1 MFSGL
6 IHQIAKVKSFHNNI
20 LSIESDLNPKLGD
33 SIAIN
38 GACLT
43 AIESS
48 KTHFS
53 VELSQKTQNS
63 VALEN
68 YKDLVHIEPALK
80 ADASLDGHFVQGHID
95 AIGVIEKIIHNANQ
109 VDFFISA
116 SEETLLLCV
125 EQGSIA
131 VDGVSLTLSKVEEK
145 GFWLT
150 IIPYTLENTLFKTYK
165 LKRRVNIETDM
176 LVRSVASIL
185 KKTKGLEKN
194 FSWNDADALTLGY

>member
-6 IHQIAKVKSFHNNI
+6 IHQIAKVKSFQNNI

-109 VDFFISA
+109 VDFFINA
-116 SEETLLLCV
+116 SKETLLLCV

-131 VDGVSLTLSKVEEK
+131 IDGVSLTLSKVEEK

-185 KKTKGLEKN
+185 KKTKGFEKN
-194 FSWNDADALTLGY
+194 FSWNDADALTLVY

>member
-1 MFSGL
+1 MFSGI
-6 IHQIAKVKSFHNNI
+6 IHQIARVKSFQNNI
-20 LSIESDLNPKLGD
+20 LSIESELNPKLGD

-68 YKDLVHIEPALK
+68 YKDLVHIELALK

-95 AIGVIEKIIHNANQ
+95 AIGVIEKIIHHSNQ
-109 VDFFISA
+109 VDFFIST
-116 SEETLLLCV
+116 SKETLLLCV

-131 VDGVSLTLSKVEEK
+131 IDGVSLTLSKVEEK

-185 KKTKGLEKN
+185 KKTKGFEKN
-194 FSWNDADALTLGY
+194 FSWNDADALILGY

>member
-6 IHQIAKVKSFHNNI
+6 IHKIAKVKSFHNNI

-109 VDFFISA
+109 VDFFIGA
-116 SEETLLLCV
+116 SKETLLLCV

-150 IIPYTLENTLFKTYK
+150 IIPYTLENTLFKTYP

>member
-6 IHQIAKVKSFHNNI
+6 IHQIARVKSFQNNI

-95 AIGVIEKIIHNANQ
+95 AIGVIEKIIHCSNQ
-109 VDFFISA
+109 VDFFIGTSK
-116 SEETLLLCV
+116 ETLLLCV

-131 VDGVSLTLSKVEEK
+131 IDGVSLTLSKVEEK

-185 KKTKGLEKN
+185 KKTKGLEKK

>member
-6 IHQIAKVKSFHNNI
+6 INQIAKVKSFHNNI

-80 ADASLDGHFVQGHID
+80 ANASLDGHFVQGHID
-95 AIGVIEKIIHNANQ
+95 AIGVIEKIIHNSNQ
-109 VDFFISA
+109 VDFFIST
-116 SEETLLLCV
+116 SKETLLLCV

-131 VDGVSLTLSKVEEK
+131 IDGVSLTLSKVEEK

-150 IIPYTLENTLFKTYK
+150 IIPYTLENTLFKTYQ

-176 LVRSVASIL
+176 LVRSVVSIL

>member
-6 IHQIAKVKSFHNNI
+6 IHKIAKVKSFHNNI

-95 AIGVIEKIIHNANQ
+95 AIGVIEKIIQHSNQ

-116 SEETLLLCV
+116 SQETLLLCV

-131 VDGVSLTLSKVEEK
+131 IDGVSLTLSKVEEK

-194 FSWNDADALTLGY
+194 FSWNEADSLTLGY

>member
-33 SIAIN
+33 SIAVN

-131 VDGVSLTLSKVEEK
+131 IDGVSLTLSKVEEK

-150 IIPYTLENTLFKTYK
+150 IIPYTLENTLFKTYQ

-176 LVRSVASIL
+176 LVRSVVSIL

-194 FSWNDADALTLGY
+194 FSWNEADALTLGY

>member
-6 IHQIAKVKSFHNNI
+6 IHQIARVKSFQNNI

-48 KTHFS
+48 ETHFS

-95 AIGVIEKIIHNANQ
+95 AIGVIKKIIHHSNQ
-109 VDFFISA
+109 VDFFIST
-116 SEETLLLCV
+116 SKETLLLCV

-131 VDGVSLTLSKVEEK
+131 IDGVSLTLSKVEEK

-150 IIPYTLENTLFKTYK
+150 IIPYTLENTLFKTYE

>member
-6 IHQIAKVKSFHNNI
+6 ITQIAKVKSFQNSV
-20 LSIESDLNPKLGD
+20 LTIESNLYPKLGD

-43 AIESS
+43 AIKSS

-80 ADASLDGHFVQGHID
+80 ANARLDGHFVQGHID
-95 AIGVIEKIIHNANQ
+95 AIGVVEKIIQSANQ
-109 VDFFISA
+109 VDFFIST
-116 SEETLLLCV
+116 SKETLLLCI

-131 VDGVSLTLSKVEEK
+131 IDGVSLTLSKVEER

-150 IIPYTLENTLFKTYK
+150 IISYTLENTLFKTYK
-165 LKRRVNIETDM
+165 LKRRVNIETDL

-185 KKTKGLEKN
+185 KKQESLKKN
-194 FSWNDADALTLGY
+194 VSWNELDALTLGY

>member
-6 IHQIAKVKSFHNNI
+6 INQIAKVKSFKNNI

-109 VDFFISA
+109 VDFFIST
-116 SEETLLLCV
+116 SKETLLLCV

-131 VDGVSLTLSKVEEK
+131 IDGVSLTLSKVEEK

-185 KKTKGLEKN
+185 KKTKGFEKN
-194 FSWNDADALTLGY
+194 FSWNEVDALTLGY

>member
-1 MFSGL
+1 MFSGI
-6 IHQIAKVKSFHNNI
+6 IHQIARVKSFQNNI
-20 LSIESDLNPKLGD
+20 LSIESELNPKLGD

-68 YKDLVHIEPALK
+68 YKDLVHIELALK

-95 AIGVIEKIIHNANQ
+95 AIGVIEKIIHHSNQ
-109 VDFFISA
+109 VDFFIST
-116 SEETLLLCV
+116 SKGTLLLCV

-131 VDGVSLTLSKVEEK
+131 IDGVSLTLSKVEEK

-185 KKTKGLEKN
+185 KKTKGFEKN
-194 FSWNDADALTLGY
+194 FSWNDADALILGY

>member
-95 AIGVIEKIIHNANQ
+95 AIGVIEKIIQHSNQ
-109 VDFFISA
+109 VDFFIST
-116 SEETLLLCV
+116 SKETLLLCV

-131 VDGVSLTLSKVEEK
+131 IDGVSLTLSKVEEK

-165 LKRRVNIETDM
+165 LKRCVNIETDM

-194 FSWNDADALTLGY
+194 FSWNDADSLTLGY

>member
-6 IHQIAKVKSFHNNI
+6 IHKIAKVKSFHNNI
-20 LSIESDLNPKLGD
+20 LSVESDLNPKLGD
-33 SIAIN
+33 SVAIN

-80 ADASLDGHFVQGHID
+80 ADVRLDGHFVQGHID
-95 AIGVIEKIIHNANQ
+95 AIGVIEKIVHNANQ

-116 SEETLLLCV
+116 SNETLLLCV

-131 VDGVSLTLSKVEEK
+131 IDGVSLTLSKVEEK

-150 IIPYTLENTLFKTYK
+150 IISYTLENTLFKTYK
-165 LKRRVNIETDM
+165 PKRRVNIETDM

-185 KKTKGLEKN
+185 KKTRGFEKN
-194 FSWNDADALTLGY
+194 VSWNEADALTLGY

>member
-1 MFSGL
+1 M
-6 IHQIAKVKSFHNNI
+6 KSFQNNI
-20 LSIESDLNPKLGD
+20 LSVESDLNPKLGD

-80 ADASLDGHFVQGHID
+80 ADASLDGHFVQGHVD
-95 AIGVIEKIIHNANQ
+95 AIGVIEKIIHHSNQ
-109 VDFFISA
+109 VDFFIST
-116 SEETLLLCV
+116 SKETLLLCV

-131 VDGVSLTLSKVEEK
+131 IDGVSLTLSKVEEK

-185 KKTKGLEKN
+185 KKTKGFEKK

>member
-6 IHQIAKVKSFHNNI
+6 INQIAKVKSFHNNI

-95 AIGVIEKIIHNANQ
+95 AIGVIEKIIRNANQ

-116 SEETLLLCV
+116 SNETLLLCV

-131 VDGVSLTLSKVEEK
+131 IDGVSLTLSKVEEK

-150 IIPYTLENTLFKTYK
+150 IIPYTLENTLFKTYP

-185 KKTKGLEKN
+185 KKTKGFEKN
-194 FSWNDADALTLGY
+194 FSWNDTDSLTLGY

>member
-33 SIAIN
+33 SIAVN

-109 VDFFISA
+109 VDFFIST
-116 SEETLLLCV
+116 SKETLLLCV

-131 VDGVSLTLSKVEEK
+131 IDGVSLTLSKVEEK

>member
-1 MFSGL
+1 M
-6 IHQIAKVKSFHNNI
+6 
-20 LSIESDLNPKLGD
+20 
-33 SIAIN
+33 
-38 GACLT
+38 T

-95 AIGVIEKIIHNANQ
+95 AIGVIEKIIQYSNQ

-116 SEETLLLCV
+116 SKETLLLCV

-185 KKTKGLEKN
+185 KKAKGFEKN
-194 FSWNDADALTLGY
+194 FSWNEVDALTLGY

>member
-1 MFSGL
+1 MFSGI
-6 IHQIAKVKSFHNNI
+6 IHQIARVKSFQNNI
-20 LSIESDLNPKLGD
+20 LSVESDLNPKLGD

-95 AIGVIEKIIHNANQ
+95 AIGVIERIIHHSNQ
-109 VDFFISA
+109 VDFFIST
-116 SEETLLLCV
+116 SKETLLLCV

-131 VDGVSLTLSKVEEK
+131 IDGVSLTLSEVEEK

>member
-6 IHQIAKVKSFHNNI
+6 IHKIAKVESFHNNI

-33 SIAIN
+33 SIAVN

-80 ADASLDGHFVQGHID
+80 ANASLDGHFVQGHID

-109 VDFFISA
+109 VDFFIST
-116 SEETLLLCV
+116 SKETLLLCV

-131 VDGVSLTLSKVEEK
+131 IDGVSLTLSKVEEK

-176 LVRSVASIL
+176 LVRSVVSIL

>member
-6 IHQIAKVKSFHNNI
+6 IAQVAKVKSFKNNV
-20 LSIESDLNPKLGD
+20 LTLESNLYPKLGD

-53 VELSQKTQNS
+53 VELSQKTQKS

-68 YKDLVHIEPALK
+68 YKDLVHIEPALQ
-80 ADASLDGHFVQGHID
+80 ANARLDGHFVQGHVD
-95 AIGVIEKIIHNANQ
+95 AIGVIEKIQRNVNQ
-109 VDFFISA
+109 VDFFIKA
-116 SEETLLLCV
+116 SKETLMLCIP
-125 EQGSIA
+125 QGSITI
-131 VDGVSLTLSKVEEK
+131 DGVSLTLTSVEKE

-150 IIPYTLENTLFKTYK
+150 IIPYTFENSLFKTYQV
-165 LKRRVNIETDM
+165 KRRVNIETDL
-176 LVRSVASIL
+176 LVRSIASLL
-185 KKTKGLEKN
+185 KRQNELKN
-194 FSWNDADALTLGY
+194 THSWAELDALTLGF

>member
-6 IHQIAKVKSFHNNI
+6 INQIAKVESFHNNI

-33 SIAIN
+33 SIAVN

-80 ADASLDGHFVQGHID
+80 ANASLDGHFVQGHID

-116 SEETLLLCV
+116 SKETLLLCA

-176 LVRSVASIL
+176 LVRSVVSIL

-194 FSWNDADALTLGY
+194 FSWNEADALTLGY

>member
-6 IHQIAKVKSFHNNI
+6 IHQIARVKSFQNNI
-20 LSIESDLNPKLGD
+20 LSVESDLNPKLGD

-95 AIGVIEKIIHNANQ
+95 AIGVIEKVIHHSNQ
-109 VDFFISA
+109 VDFFIST
-116 SEETLLLCV
+116 SKETLLLCV

-131 VDGVSLTLSKVEEK
+131 IDGVSLTLSKVEEK

-165 LKRRVNIETDM
+165 LKRRMNIETDM

-185 KKTKGLEKN
+185 KKTKGFEKN
-194 FSWNDADALTLGY
+194 FSWNDTDALTLGY

>member
-6 IHQIAKVKSFHNNI
+6 IHKIAKVKSFHNNI

-95 AIGVIEKIIHNANQ
+95 AIGVVEKIIHNANQ

-131 VDGVSLTLSKVEEK
+131 IDGVSLTLSKVEEK

-150 IIPYTLENTLFKTYK
+150 IIPYTLENTLFKTYP

-176 LVRSVASIL
+176 LVRSVVSIL

-194 FSWNDADALTLGY
+194 FSWNEADALTLGY

>member
-20 LSIESDLNPKLGD
+20 LSVESDLNPKLGD
-33 SIAIN
+33 SVAIN

-95 AIGVIEKIIHNANQ
+95 AIGIIEKIIHNANQ

-116 SEETLLLCV
+116 SQETLLLCV

-131 VDGVSLTLSKVEEK
+131 IDGVSLTLSKVEEK

-185 KKTKGLEKN
+185 KKTKGFEKK
-194 FSWNDADALTLGY
+194 FSWNDADSLTLGY

>member
-6 IHQIAKVKSFHNNI
+6 IHQIARVKSFQNNI

-95 AIGVIEKIIHNANQ
+95 AIGVIEKIIHHSNQ
-109 VDFFISA
+109 VDFFIST
-116 SEETLLLCV
+116 SKETLLLCV

-131 VDGVSLTLSKVEEK
+131 IDGVSLTLSKVEEK

-194 FSWNDADALTLGY
+194 FSWNDADALILGY

>member
-43 AIESS
+43 AVESS

-131 VDGVSLTLSKVEEK
+131 IDGVSLTLSKVEEK

-185 KKTKGLEKN
+185 KKTKGFEKK

>member
-6 IHQIAKVKSFHNNI
+6 IHQIARVKSFQNNI

-95 AIGVIEKIIHNANQ
+95 AIGVIERIIHHSNQ
-109 VDFFISA
+109 VDFFIST
-116 SEETLLLCV
+116 SKETLLLCV

-131 VDGVSLTLSKVEEK
+131 IDGVSLTLSEVEEK

>member
-131 VDGVSLTLSKVEEK
+131 IDGVSLTLSKVEEK

-150 IIPYTLENTLFKTYK
+150 IIPYTLENTLFKTYP

-185 KKTKGLEKN
+185 KKTKGFEKK
-194 FSWNDADALTLGY
+194 FSWNDADSLTLGY

>member
-1 MFSGL
+1 MFSGI
-6 IHQIAKVKSFHNNI
+6 IHQIARVKSFQNNI
-20 LSIESDLNPKLGD
+20 LSVESDLNPKLGD

-95 AIGVIEKIIHNANQ
+95 AIGVIEKIIHHSNQ
-109 VDFFISA
+109 VDFFIST
-116 SEETLLLCV
+116 SKETLLLCV

-131 VDGVSLTLSKVEEK
+131 IDGVSLTLSKVEEK

-185 KKTKGLEKN
+185 KKTKGFEKN
-194 FSWNDADALTLGY
+194 FSWNDADALILGY

>member
-6 IHQIAKVKSFHNNI
+6 INQIAKVKSFQNNI

-33 SIAIN
+33 SIAVN

-80 ADASLDGHFVQGHID
+80 ANASLDGHFVQGHID
-95 AIGVIEKIIHNANQ
+95 AIGIIEKIIHNANQ
-109 VDFFISA
+109 VDFFIST
-116 SEETLLLCV
+116 SKETLLLCV

-131 VDGVSLTLSKVEEK
+131 IDGVSLTLSKVEEK

-185 KKTKGLEKN
+185 KKTKGFEKN
-194 FSWNDADALTLGY
+194 FSWNETDALTLGY

>member
-6 IHQIAKVKSFHNNI
+6 INQIAKVKSFHNNI

-33 SIAIN
+33 SIAVN

-95 AIGVIEKIIHNANQ
+95 AIGVIEKIIHNSNQ
-109 VDFFISA
+109 VDFFIST
-116 SEETLLLCV
+116 SKETLLLCV

-131 VDGVSLTLSKVEEK
+131 IDGVSLTLSKVEEK

-194 FSWNDADALTLGY
+194 FSWNEADALTLGY

>member
-95 AIGVIEKIIHNANQ
+95 AIGVIEKIIRNANQ
-109 VDFFISA
+109 VDFFIST
-116 SEETLLLCV
+116 SKETLLLCV

-131 VDGVSLTLSKVEEK
+131 IDGVSLTLSKVEEK

-194 FSWNDADALTLGY
+194 FSWNEADALTLGY

>member
-95 AIGVIEKIIHNANQ
+95 AIGAIEKIIHNANQ
-109 VDFFISA
+109 VGFFISA

-131 VDGVSLTLSKVEEK
+131 IDGVSLTLSKVEEK

-185 KKTKGLEKN
+185 KKTKGFEKK
-194 FSWNDADALTLGY
+194 FSWNDADSLTLGY

>member
-6 IHQIAKVKSFHNNI
+6 IHKIAKVKSFHNNI

-131 VDGVSLTLSKVEEK
+131 IDGVSLTLSKVEEK

-176 LVRSVASIL
+176 LVRSVISIL

-194 FSWNDADALTLGY
+194 FSWNEADSLTLGY

>member
-6 IHQIAKVKSFHNNI
+6 IHQIARVKSFQNNI
-20 LSIESDLNPKLGD
+20 LSVESDLNPKLGD

-95 AIGVIEKIIHNANQ
+95 AIGVIEKIIQHFNQ
-109 VDFFISA
+109 VDFFIST
-116 SEETLLLCV
+116 SKETLLLCV

-131 VDGVSLTLSKVEEK
+131 IDGVSLTLSEVEEK

>member
-131 VDGVSLTLSKVEEK
+131 IDGVSLTLSKVEEK

-185 KKTKGLEKN
+185 KKTKGFGKN

>member
-6 IHQIAKVKSFHNNI
+6 IHKIAKVKSFHNDI

-68 YKDLVHIEPALK
+68 YKDLVHIEPALR

-95 AIGVIEKIIHNANQ
+95 AIGVIEKIIRNANQ

-131 VDGVSLTLSKVEEK
+131 IDGVSLTLSKVEEK

-150 IIPYTLENTLFKTYK
+150 IIPYTLENTLFKTYP

-194 FSWNDADALTLGY
+194 FSWNEADALTLGY

>member
-6 IHQIAKVKSFHNNI
+6 IHQIAKVKSFKNNI

-33 SIAIN
+33 SIAVN

-150 IIPYTLENTLFKTYK
+150 IIPYTLENTLFKTYQ

-185 KKTKGLEKN
+185 KKTKGFEKK
-194 FSWNDADALTLGY
+194 FSWNDADSLTLGY

>member
-6 IHQIAKVKSFHNNI
+6 IHKIAKVESFHNNI

-33 SIAIN
+33 SIAVN

-48 KTHFS
+48 KTHFN

-95 AIGVIEKIIHNANQ
+95 AIGVIEKIIQHSNQ

-116 SEETLLLCV
+116 SQETLLLCV

-131 VDGVSLTLSKVEEK
+131 IDGVSLTLSKVEEK

-185 KKTKGLEKN
+185 KKTKGFEKK
-194 FSWNDADALTLGY
+194 FSWNDADSLTLGY

>member
-20 LSIESDLNPKLGD
+20 LSVESDLNPKLGD

-95 AIGVIEKIIHNANQ
+95 AIGVIEKIIHHSNQ
-109 VDFFISA
+109 VDFFINA
-116 SEETLLLCV
+116 SKETLLLCV

-131 VDGVSLTLSKVEEK
+131 IDGVSLTLSKVEEK

-185 KKTKGLEKN
+185 KKQKGLKKI
-194 FSWNDADALTLGY
+194 SLGMTPILWL